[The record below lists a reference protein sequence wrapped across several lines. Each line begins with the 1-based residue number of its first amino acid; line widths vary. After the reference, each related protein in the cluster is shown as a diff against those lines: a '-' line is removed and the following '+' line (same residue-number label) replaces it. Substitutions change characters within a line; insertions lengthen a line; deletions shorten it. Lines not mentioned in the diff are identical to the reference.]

1 MFGDIHN
8 FSPKLSSA
16 VLVFVCVSV
25 FLNVSFMLL
34 QDMAHDTPFLCGSQ
48 LPVFFFLHS
57 FFVKLP
63 PLPPYFSEIF
73 PTPPPLL
80 LKIKSPLQQKF
91 PCNSPHQTN
100 FFNNSFFFSF
110 TLKVK
115 EK

>member
-63 PLPPYFSEIF
+63 PPAPYFSEIF
-73 PTPPPLL
+73 PTPPPPPIKDQIPSPA
-80 LKIKSPLQQKF
+80 KISL
-91 PCNSPHQTN
+91 
-100 FFNNSFFFSF
+100 
-110 TLKVK
+110 
-115 EK
+115 

>member
-63 PLPPYFSEIF
+63 PPCPPIFLKYFQPLPPPIKDQIPS
-73 PTPPPLL
+73 PA
-80 LKIKSPLQQKF
+80 KISL
-91 PCNSPHQTN
+91 
-100 FFNNSFFFSF
+100 
-110 TLKVK
+110 
-115 EK
+115 

>member
-16 VLVFVCVSV
+16 VLVFACVSV

-48 LPVFFFLHS
+48 LPLFFFSTPFLS
-57 FFVKLP
+57 SLP
-63 PLPPYFSEIF
+63 PTPPIF
-73 PTPPPLL
+73 LKDFQPPLL

-91 PCNSPHQTN
+91 PCNSPHQTS

-110 TLKVK
+110 NLKVK

>member
-57 FFVKLP
+57 FFVTLHP
-63 PLPPYFSEIF
+63 PAPLFFWNISNPS
-73 PTPPPLL
+73 PPPIKDQIPSPA
-80 LKIKSPLQQKF
+80 KISL
-91 PCNSPHQTN
+91 
-100 FFNNSFFFSF
+100 
-110 TLKVK
+110 
-115 EK
+115 